1 MPRLTQA
8 APLAALLLA
17 GCTLIP
23 AYQRPALPV
32 ANTWPAPAGA
42 GAMPAADIGWQDMFQ
57 DAALRGLITLSL
69 GNNRNLRVAVLNIQ
83 AAEAQYRIDRA
94 SLFPSVDATASMNAY
109 HTPAEVT
116 GAAASTNFREFSL
129 GAGAVAWEL
138 DLFGKLRSKA
148 EQARQLY
155 LDDAD
160 TATAAQISLVAQVA
174 GEYETWL
181 ADRESEQIAADSV
194 AADQRNLQ
202 LVSLEAAH
210 GEANAMDVAQAQ
222 TALDAAQT
230 SVAQY
235 QRAAAQDM
243 DALVLLAGAPIPPAL
258 LARMQAVNGLDAEPP
273 IPPVPAGLPSDLLVR
288 RPDIRAAEHA
298 LLAANANIGAA
309 RAAFFPSISLTAN
322 GGTASHT
329 LSDLFAPGS
338 GAWSFAPQI
347 TLPIFTA
354 GANFAALDQAKI
366 EKRIEVANYEAA
378 IQSAFHDVSDALNA
392 RASYDTQLAAQQNLV
407 DADTRFLSLA
417 QMRFQAGIDSYL
429 NVLTAQN
436 QLLTARLGYVS
447 VKLAAMQNN
456 ITLYKA
462 LGGGWQ
468 ETSQASTAAKPSA

>member
-32 ANTWPAPAGA
+32 ADAWPAPGGA
-42 GAMPAADIGWQDMFQ
+42 GATPAADIGWRDMFQ
-57 DAALRGLITLSL
+57 DPALQGLIALSL

-116 GAAASTNFREFSL
+116 GAAAPTNFREFSL

-160 TATAAQISLVAQVA
+160 TATAAEISLVAQVA

-194 AADQRNLQ
+194 TADQRNLQ

-210 GEANAMDVAQAQ
+210 GEANAMEVAQAQ

-258 LARMQAVNGLDAEPP
+258 LARMQAVNGLDAEPA

-309 RAAFFPSISLTAN
+309 RAAFFPSISLTAD

-447 VKLAAMQNN
+447 VELAAMQNN